1 MRILVAISGGVDS
14 AVSAYLLKKA
24 GHEVL
29 TAHFLTSERGASA
42 AEDAKRVAA
51 ALGVQCEIRDL
62 RERFEE
68 TVVKPFVEEYLRA
81 RTPNPCVNCNP
92 NFKFRELLS
101 LADEMDCEMAATGH
115 YARIERDE
123 NGRAHLMAAANLKK
137 DQSYFLSRLGYDQI
151 SRIIF
156 PLGGM
161 TKDEVREIAA
171 KAGIPVAQ
179 KRDSQEIC
187 FIPNDDYEAFLK
199 ERAPESFEPGV
210 ILDTNGR
217 EAGSHVGLP
226 AYTIG
231 QRKKIGA
238 HCVRKYVVRLDKAE
252 NLVVI
257 GDNEDLLKKEVLL
270 EDMAWLQPPRG
281 ESFPAECKIRSTSLP
296 KKCGVKLLPGGKALI
311 EFAEPERAV
320 TPGQAGVVYLSG
332 EVLGEGTISG

>member
-29 TAHFLTSERGASA
+29 TAHFLTSERGCAA

-51 ALGVQCEIRDL
+51 ALGVECVLKDL

-68 TVVKPFVEEYLRA
+68 TVVKPFIKEYLQA

-101 LADEMDCEMAATGH
+101 LADELECEMAATGH
-115 YARIERDE
+115 YARIERDIA
-123 NGRAHLMAAANLKK
+123 GRAHLLAAANWKK
-137 DQSYFLSRLGYDQI
+137 DQSYFLSRLSYDQI
-151 SRIIF
+151 SRIVF

-161 TKDEVREIAA
+161 EKEEVREIAA
-171 KAGIPVAQ
+171 KAGLPVAR

-199 ERAPESFEPGV
+199 ERVPDSFKPGV
-210 ILDTNGR
+210 ICDVSGR
-217 EAGSHVGLP
+217 EAGTHVGLP

-238 HCVRKYVVRLDKAE
+238 HCVRKYVVRIEKQE
-252 NLVVI
+252 NRVI
-257 GDNEDLLKKEVLL
+257 IGENEDLLKKEALL
-270 EDMAWLQPPRG
+270 EDMAWLQPPPG
-281 ESFPAECKIRSTSLP
+281 EEFNAECKIRSTSLP
-296 KKCGVKLLPGGKALI
+296 KKCRVKILSKEKVLI

-320 TPGQAGVVYLSG
+320 TPGQAGVVYCSG
-332 EVLGEGTISG
+332 EVLGEGTIGG